1 MHLDL
6 GLEWNNL
13 TAVGL
18 LVSLGAGLVRGFSG
32 FGFSALTVAGVSLFM
47 APAAVVPAVLM
58 LEILASFSVWR
69 SAVSDV
75 DLGWLKP
82 LVLGNILLV
91 PVGVYLLANL
101 DPVLMR
107 LVVGTALLLTA
118 GGLRWRDGVPLK
130 TTRLAQSS
138 TGALSGF
145 LNGLA
150 ASGGV
155 AAALTMAAC
164 HVPARALRG
173 TMIVFLV
180 FGSAYTLLW
189 AGVFSLMG
197 TGVDVFSR
205 DTLRW
210 ILVLAPGMLLGIQL
224 GRKAFAR
231 SDPASFRL
239 WVLNLLI
246 VICALSVARAL
257 TEWHSMSGV
266 LGQ

>member
-1 MHLDL
+1 MDL

-13 TAVGL
+13 TALGL
-18 LVSLGAGLVRGFSG
+18 LVSLCAGVVRGFSG

-58 LEILASFSVWR
+58 LEIVASFSVWR
-69 SAVSDV
+69 SAVRDV
-75 DLGWLKP
+75 DFGWLKP
-82 LVLGNILLV
+82 LVVGNVFLV
-91 PVGVYLLANL
+91 PVGVYLLAHS
-101 DPVLMR
+101 DPIFMR

-118 GGLRWRDGVPLK
+118 GGLRWRDGAPLK
-130 TTRLAQSS
+130 TSYMAQFS

-164 HVPARALRG
+164 HLPALALRG
-173 TMIVFLV
+173 TMIIFLV

-189 AGVFSLMG
+189 AGIFSLVG
-197 TGVDVFSR
+197 TGVDVLSSA
-205 DTLRW
+205 TLSW
-210 ILVLAPGMLLGIQL
+210 VLVLAPGMLLGIQL
-224 GRKAFAR
+224 GRKAFTRA
-231 SDPASFRL
+231 DPTGFRL

-246 VICALSVARAL
+246 LISALSVARAL
-257 TEWHSMSGV
+257 MDWYSMTGV
-266 LGQ
+266 PRQ